1 MTTEASEKPVVGYC
15 RSCGKSLNEDTVRQA
30 QGTLYCADHVP
41 VAAPPPPADPFPSP
55 YAMPPNANL
64 APEQDVNPGL
74 AFILGLIPG
83 VGAIY
88 NGQYGKGLIH
98 VVIFGL
104 LVTLANSDDPFW
116 PMFGWLGAAFV
127 AYMAFEAYHTS
138 KKRRAGLQV
147 DEFSSLVGMKGAP
160 GFPAGPILLIA
171 IGVLFLL
178 SNLGVLHLSQ
188 LIRWWPIGLIA
199 LGVYLLYI
207 RVVGDSSAPAASSSS
222 EGSHAQQ

>member
-15 RSCGKSLNEDTVRQA
+15 RSCGKSLNEETVRQS
-30 QGTLYCADHVP
+30 QGTLYCPDHAP
-41 VAAPPPPADPFPSP
+41 AAPPPPPAGDPFPSP
-55 YAMPPNANL
+55 YAIPPQANVP
-64 APEQDVNPGL
+64 PEQDVNPGL
-74 AFILGLIPG
+74 GFILGLIPG

-116 PMFGWLGAAFV
+116 PMFGWLAAAFV

-138 KKRRAGLQV
+138 KKRRAGIAV

-160 GFPAGPILLIA
+160 GFPAGPVLLIA

-178 SNLGVLHLSQ
+178 SNLGVFHFSQ
-188 LIRWWPIGLIA
+188 LLRWWPIGLIA

-207 RVVGDSSAPAASSSS
+207 RVAGDGTTENSN
-222 EGSHAQQ
+222 AQR